1 MSRYIELSYLD
12 LALASLLLFF
22 NAGLSLLLG
31 LCLGRQM
38 LLVALR
44 MTVQLLLV
52 GLVLEALFNSGSL

>member
-31 LCLGRQM
+31 LCLERQM
-38 LLVALR
+38 LLAAR
-44 MTVQLLLV
+44 
-52 GLVLEALFNSGSL
+52 A